1 MSKPN
6 DEIDNGAMFSEMSC
20 VDDAREM
27 FWASVTIAFVS
38 FDEKKKL
45 PKGFDNSASAVQPRK
60 SEPNSIPKYIL
71 ILNSHKCVPMQYIL
85 LQKAMP

>member
-27 FWASVTIAFVS
+27 FRASVTIAFVS
-38 FDEKKKL
+38 FDEKKRNS
-45 PKGFDNSASAVQPRK
+45 PKDSTIQLFSPGN
-60 SEPNSIPKYIL
+60 PNRIPYRNI
-71 ILNSHKCVPMQYIL
+71 Y
-85 LQKAMP
+85 